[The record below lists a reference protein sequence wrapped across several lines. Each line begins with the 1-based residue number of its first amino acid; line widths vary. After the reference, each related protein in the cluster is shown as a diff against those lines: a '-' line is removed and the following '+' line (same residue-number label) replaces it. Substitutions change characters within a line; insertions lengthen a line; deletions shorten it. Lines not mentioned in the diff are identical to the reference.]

1 MAAIALS
8 RGLPQL
14 ERSIRQG
21 GPWGGPLGRG
31 LSGRTA
37 GILGLGG
44 IGQALAARLKPFGMH
59 LLGLKRRAD
68 PALAQRLGLDWIGG
82 ESDLAEF
89 LARSQYLFLCLP
101 LSSQTRHIIGP
112 AEIALLPLGAYV
124 INAAR
129 GGLIDADAL
138 VRALCDGHLSG
149 AALDVF
155 AEEPL
160 DPGSPL
166 LTAPRLIATPHIA
179 GVTDV
184 SYSDIARRVAE
195 NITRLN
201 SGTALENRVV

>member
-1 MAAIALS
+1 M
-8 RGLPQL
+8 
-14 ERSIRQG
+14 
-21 GPWGGPLGRG
+21 
-31 LSGRTA
+31 
-37 GILGLGG
+37 
-44 IGQALAARLKPFGMH
+44 AARLKPFGMH

-68 PALAQRLGLDWIGG
+68 PALAEMLGLDWIGG
-82 ESDLAEF
+82 ETDLAEF
-89 LARSQYLFLCLP
+89 LARSHYLFLCLP
-101 LSSQTRHIIGP
+101 LSPQTRHIIGP
-112 AEIALLPLGAYV
+112 AEIALLPAGAYV

-155 AEEPL
+155 ADEPL
-160 DPGSPL
+160 DPGSAL
-166 LTAPRLIATPHIA
+166 LSAPRLIATPHIA